1 MINIIK
7 KQSDI
12 NIELPFFCTEKY
24 LLSKSDNYGWFCS
37 DNFILQFI
45 IYKNFL
51 FKRMVFTNEVI
62 SKKDTSSEDEQLFL
76 EQLIEYIKNNKICD
90 YIYKPNP
97 NAVFRTYPKNSD
109 SFT

>member
-1 MINIIK
+1 
-7 KQSDI
+7 
-12 NIELPFFCTEKY
+12 
-24 LLSKSDNYGWFCS
+24 
-37 DNFILQFI
+37 
-45 IYKNFL
+45 
-51 FKRMVFTNEVI
+51 MVFTNEVI

-97 NAVFRTYPKNSD
+97 KAVFRTYPKNSD